1 MFVLSKLNGFVIDK
15 VFKYLNNAV
24 GFFFQYCKQLNII
37 LLFL

>member
-24 GFFFQYCKQLNII
+24 GFFFSIVNN
-37 LLFL
+37 